1 MSVLEIKKKIELLNA
16 SLAEQRESLA
26 LLRQQIVTASKPF
39 VRERI
44 KSEIEHQ
51 VKDNPEHTK
60 KLGKD
65 VLAEMKKQLLTALE
79 NSDAVVDDIF
89 SDDELWVHENYM
101 VSPNGDRFGQGY
113 NKKESAK
120 ENIHKGIKVAIGEA
134 GKILIEHKFLSPG
147 NRYRWDSG
155 MRYDYT
161 RANKGKS
168 KLMYGYGLSLPQEIN
183 MLIEKYCKGIG
194 QLHEALC
201 QLIDLQKSLSE
212 QEAIDLWNK
221 V

>member
-16 SLAEQRESLA
+16 SLDEQRESLA

-134 GKILIEHKFLSPG
+134 GKILIEHKYLSPG
-147 NRYRWDSG
+147 KQYRWDSG

-183 MLIEKYCKGIG
+183 LLIENYCKGIG

-201 QLIDLQKSLSE
+201 QLMDLQKALSE
-212 QEAIDLWNK
+212 QEAIDLWNEL
-221 V
+221 

>member
-1 MSVLEIKKKIELLNA
+1 MSTLEIKKKIELLNT
-16 SLAEQRESLA
+16 SLVDQRESLA
-26 LLRQQIVTASKPF
+26 VLRQQIVAASKPF
-39 VRERI
+39 VRERV

-51 VKDNPEHTK
+51 VRGNPEHTK

-65 VLAEMKKQLLTALE
+65 ALAEMKKQLLTALE
-79 NSDAVVDDIF
+79 NSDAVVDGIF
-89 SDDELWVHENYM
+89 SDDELWVHENYT
-101 VSPNGDRFGQGY
+101 VSPEGDRFGQGY
-113 NKKESAK
+113 NKKKSAK

-134 GKILIEHKFLSPG
+134 GKILIEHKYLSPG
-147 NRYRWDSG
+147 NQYRWDSD

-183 MLIEKYCKGIG
+183 LLIENYCKGVG

-201 QLIDLQKSLSE
+201 QLMDLQKALSE
-212 QEAIDLWNK
+212 QEAIDLWNE